1 MGIFSERDTT
11 DPSKKLQGRKVA
23 ILATDGFEQ
32 SELFEPKAALEQ
44 AGASVKVVSPRDGK
58 IKGWQ
63 MKDWGDEIGVDD
75 TLEEAS
81 ADDFD
86 ALMLPGG
93 VMNPDKLRMNE
104 RAVEFVKKFVTDGK
118 PIAAICH
125 GPLTLIEA
133 GGVRGRTM
141 TSFPSIKT
149 DLINAGAHWID
160 QEVVTD
166 NGWVT
171 SRRPDDLKAFC
182 LKMIEEFCEGEHD
195 PQKRKLRQHA
205 NERMDR
211 SVHH

>member
-1 MGIFSERDTT
+1 VGIFSEPEST
-11 DPSKKLQGRKVA
+11 DETKKLQGRKVA

-32 SELFEPKAALEQ
+32 SELFEPKKALEE
-44 AGASVKVVSPRDGK
+44 AGASVKVVSPKDGK

-63 MKDWGDEIGVDD
+63 MKNWGDEIGVDI

-81 ADDFD
+81 ADEFD

-104 RAVEFVKKFVTDGK
+104 RAVDFVRKFVTDGK

-171 SRRPDDLKAFC
+171 SRKPDDLKAFC
-182 LKMIEEFCEGEHD
+182 RKMIEEFCEGEHD
-195 PQKRKLRQHA
+195 PQKRRLRQHA

-211 SVHH
+211 NVHH